1 MQVEEITEVSGI
13 NADDNCR
20 SEEKY
25 MSTLNELL
33 YYCKESNSFGAL
45 MFTGK
50 WGCGKTYLI
59 DKELSKELG
68 QDYIIIRISS
78 FGESSS

>member
-1 MQVEEITEVSGI
+1 
-13 NADDNCR
+13 
-20 SEEKY
+20 
-25 MSTLNELL
+25 MSTLSELL
-33 YYCKESNSFGAL
+33 FYCKEANSFGAL

-68 QDYIIIRISS
+68 QDFIIIRISL
-78 FGESSS
+78 FGESSVDSINKKVQKAYFQNLMLHMEVM